1 MRPVRI
7 ATRSSALALAQAH
20 WVADR
25 LAKAHEGLAVT
36 LVEITTTGDADRTS
50 PVTTLTELGAFVR
63 SVQMAVL
70 GDRADLAVHSCKDL
84 PVSGPDGLTAFFPE
98 RESPWDVLCGS
109 TLEDLPEGARVG
121 TGSPR
126 RSAQLS
132 LLRPDLVIEG
142 IRGNIDTRLAK
153 VGAGEFAAIVL
164 AEAGLLRTSTHDR
177 IAQRFTTEEM
187 VPAPGQGA
195 LAVEAVAGSRAADLM
210 AALDHPQTRT
220 AVEAERALLSRTGAG
235 CRSALGAIT
244 LQSNAQYTMHGFV
257 EDDRGPRRARSSHAS
272 AAEASR
278 LLQRELGL

>member
-1 MRPVRI
+1 MKPVRI
-7 ATRSSALALAQAH
+7 ATRASALALAQAR

-25 LAKAHEGLAVT
+25 LSQAHPGLAVT

-50 PVTTLTELGAFVR
+50 PVTTLTEVGAFVR

-70 GDRADLAVHSCKDL
+70 SDRADLAVHSCKDL
-84 PVSGPDGLTAFFPE
+84 PVHGPDGLTTFFPE

-109 TLEDLPEGARVG
+109 TLDELSDGARVG

-132 LLRPDLVIEG
+132 LLRPDLVVEG

-153 VGAGEFAAIVL
+153 VEAGEYDAIVL
-164 AEAGLLRTSTHDR
+164 AEAGLLRTGMDHQIS
-177 IAQRFTTEEM
+177 QRFTVDEM
-187 VPAPGQGA
+187 IPAPGQGA
-195 LAVEAVAGSRAADLM
+195 LAVEAVADSRAAELM
-210 AALDHPQTRT
+210 AAVDDPQTRT
-220 AVEAERALLSRTGAG
+220 AVEAERSLLARTGAG

-244 LQSNAQYTMHGFV
+244 LQSNVGHMMHGFV
-257 EDDRGPRRARSSHAS
+257 EDERGPRNAQVGHAS

-278 LLQRELGL
+278 LLQQELGL

>member
-1 MRPVRI
+1 MKPVRI
-7 ATRSSALALAQAH
+7 ATRASALALAQAR
-20 WVADR
+20 WVAER
-25 LAKAHEGLAVT
+25 LSQAHEGLAVT
-36 LVEITTTGDADRTS
+36 LVEITTTGDSDRTS
-50 PVTTLTELGAFVR
+50 PVTTLTEVGAFVR

-84 PVSGPDGLTAFFPE
+84 PVNGPHGLTAFFPE

-109 TLEDLPEGARVG
+109 KLDDLPEGARVG

-153 VGAGEFAAIVL
+153 VGSGEYDAIVL
-164 AEAGLLRTSTHDR
+164 AEAGLQRTGMHHQ
-177 IAQRFTTEEM
+177 IAQRFTVDEM

-195 LAVEAVAGSRAADLM
+195 LAVEVVTDSRAADLM
-210 AALDHPQTRT
+210 SAIDDPQTRSS
-220 AVEAERALLSRTGAG
+220 VEAERALLARTGAG

-244 LQSNAQYTMHGFV
+244 LERNGGHVMHGFV
-257 EDDRGPRRARSSHAS
+257 EDDRGPRQAQVGHPS

-278 LLQRELGL
+278 LLQQELGL